1 MGKDRPQDAFTTN
14 SEICVKVGESELRYM
29 LGPPACEAAVGAE
42 SADDAGAG
50 PPVESGDRG
59 DAGAGES
66 PPVVDL
72 FWMIHNSAKARFAAS
87 SRGQLVRGEAEA
99 YVPAGCGLFK
109 DAALRAA
116 AKKAGGTI
124 TIRVPYLTNREQLFK
139 GDELWVKKQKV
150 E

>member
-1 MGKDRPQDAFTTN
+1 M
-14 SEICVKVGESELRYM
+14 
-29 LGPPACEAAVGAE
+29 GAE
-42 SADDAGAG
+42 SAGDAGAG

-66 PPVVDL
+66 PPEVDL
-72 FWMIHNSAKARFAAS
+72 FWKIHNSAKARCLRS
-87 SRGQLVRGEAEA
+87 PRGQLVRGEAEA
-99 YVPAGCGLFK
+99 YVPAGCANFK
-109 DAALRAA
+109 DPALRAA
-116 AKKAGGTI
+116 TKKAGGTI